1 MSQLSETSL
10 RKVELRTEVPGPC
23 SREMRRAED
32 ELLAPGSQNYALLAG
47 IVVEHAEGSTI
58 TDIDGNRLLDIIGGI
73 AVGGIGH
80 SHPEWVRS
88 VCRQAA
94 GMAVGSYT
102 SLARIEMLERLSRHA
117 PAADIRRAQIYS
129 SGADAVESALRLA
142 KSHTGAHQFVSFD
155 GGFHGKTMGALSLMG
170 SNFKDGFGPFVPGSH
185 TVPYANCYRCPLKL
199 SYPSCGL
206 ACVEEARH
214 QLKTG
219 AVGEFAA
226 FIVEP
231 MQGTAGNI
239 IPPPDWLPAIASLAK
254 EFDALLIADEMI
266 TGFGRT
272 GTYWGIEHSG
282 VEPDIVTLGKQFGGG
297 FPISAVMARQSIV
310 NAKPWA
316 DPSGSSSSYGGNSLA
331 AAAAAATLRIIDEEQ
346 LVENSRRVGEY
357 FLEALKP
364 LADRYPFVGNVGGC
378 GLMIGIQLVKDKGT
392 REPLPQTAT
401 RQLFDECLRRGLLTM
416 AYAANFR
423 IQPAMTIDETTVDE
437 VVAILTEAF
446 DAVAA
451 NVLR

>member
-1 MSQLSETSL
+1 MKRL
-10 RKVELRTEVPGPC
+10 RQTPRQKVALRTEVPGPR
-23 SREMRRAED
+23 SRQSRRTED

-47 IVVEHAEGSTI
+47 IVVEHAQGSTI
-58 TDIDGNRLLDIIGGI
+58 TDVDGNRFLDIIGGI

-88 VCRQAA
+88 VRQQAA

-102 SLARIEMLERLSRHA
+102 SRARIELLERLSRHA
-117 PAADIRRAQIYS
+117 PAADIRRTQLYS
-129 SGADAVESALRLA
+129 SGAEAVESALRLA
-142 KSHTGAHQFVSFD
+142 KSHTGKQEFVSFE
-155 GGFHGKTMGALSLMG
+155 GGFHGKTMGVLSLMG
-170 SNFKDGFGPFVPGSH
+170 SHFKDGFGPFVPGSH
-185 TVPYANCYRCPLKL
+185 TVPYANCYRCPLTL

-206 ACVEEARH
+206 ACVEEARR
-214 QLKTG
+214 QLKTDAVG
-219 AVGEFAA
+219 AVAA

-272 GTYWGIEHSG
+272 GAYWGTEHSG
-282 VEPDIVTLGKQFGGG
+282 VEPDIITLGKQFGGG
-297 FPISAVMARQSIV
+297 FPISAIMARESIV
-310 NAKPWA
+310 KAKPWA

-331 AAAAAATLRIIDEEQ
+331 AAAAAATLRIIDEER
-346 LVENSRRVGEY
+346 LVENSRRVGTY
-357 FLEALKP
+357 FLEALEP
-364 LADRYPFVGNVGGC
+364 FVDRYPFIGNVDGC
-378 GLMIGIQLVKDKGT
+378 GLLIGIQLVNDKRT
-392 REPLPQTAT
+392 REPLQQTQT
-401 RQLFDECLRRGLLTM
+401 RRIFEGCLRRGLLTM

-437 VVAILTEAF
+437 VVAILTEVF
-446 DAVAA
+446 NAVT
-451 NVLR
+451 LS